1 MKPLDPAC
9 SNLVSSNLTRMAL
22 RMALMAL
29 LSVSVPMQGLAQ
41 DTLET
46 YTARYE
52 TSMYGMN
59 LNIERK
65 LVATD
70 QGYRLSSEGKSFA
83 ATLSEVA
90 DFSVTDGQIGGQHF
104 IYQLKS
110 LVKRRREV
118 HFLPEEGL
126 IRSLKKKEW
135 TEFPWEPSAL
145 DRLSQQ
151 EQLRLTLINAEQKGA
166 APPTSLTFVVID
178 GPKRGEK
185 ILDLVG
191 TEELETALGTLET
204 LHYQRRFEQSSDRS
218 SDIWV
223 APSLDYLM
231 VLTRHEEDGSPIELS
246 ITAVEFD
253 S

>member
-1 MKPLDPAC
+1 MKLIDSACLSLASPA
-9 SNLVSSNLTRMAL
+9 LP

-90 DFSVTDGQIGGQHF
+90 DFSVTDGQISGQHF
-104 IYQLKS
+104 VYQLKS
-110 LVKRRREV
+110 MVRC
-118 HFLPEEGL
+118 
-126 IRSLKKKEW
+126 
-135 TEFPWEPSAL
+135 
-145 DRLSQQ
+145 
-151 EQLRLTLINAEQKGA
+151 
-166 APPTSLTFVVID
+166 TFY
-178 GPKRGEK
+178 PKR
-185 ILDLVG
+185 D
-191 TEELETALGTLET
+191 
-204 LHYQRRFEQSSDRS
+204 SSE
-218 SDIWV
+218 
-223 APSLDYLM
+223 A
-231 VLTRHEEDGSPIELS
+231 
-246 ITAVEFD
+246 
-253 S
+253 

>member
-1 MKPLDPAC
+1 
-9 SNLVSSNLTRMAL
+9 
-22 RMALMAL
+22 
-29 LSVSVPMQGLAQ
+29 
-41 DTLET
+41 
-46 YTARYE
+46 
-52 TSMYGMN
+52 
-59 LNIERK
+59 
-65 LVATD
+65 
-70 QGYRLSSEGKSFA
+70 
-83 ATLSEVA
+83 
-90 DFSVTDGQIGGQHF
+90 
-104 IYQLKS
+104 
-110 LVKRRREV
+110 V

-135 TEFPWEPSAL
+135 TEFPWEPNAL

>member
-22 RMALMAL
+22 RMVCMAL

-83 ATLSEVA
+83 ATLFSEVA

-104 IYQLKS
+104 IYQS

-231 VLTRHEEDGSPIELS
+231 VLTRHEEDGSPIELN

>member
-1 MKPLDPAC
+1 
-9 SNLVSSNLTRMAL
+9 MAL
-22 RMALMAL
+22 RMVCMAL
-29 LSVSVPMQGLAQ
+29 LSISVPMQGLAQ

-65 LVATD
+65 LVATG

-83 ATLSEVA
+83 
-90 DFSVTDGQIGGQHF
+90 
-104 IYQLKS
+104 
-110 LVKRRREV
+110 
-118 HFLPEEGL
+118 
-126 IRSLKKKEW
+126 
-135 TEFPWEPSAL
+135 
-145 DRLSQQ
+145 
-151 EQLRLTLINAEQKGA
+151 
-166 APPTSLTFVVID
+166 VID

-204 LHYQRRFEQSSDRS
+204 LHYQRRFDESSDRS

-246 ITAVEFD
+246 ITAVDFD